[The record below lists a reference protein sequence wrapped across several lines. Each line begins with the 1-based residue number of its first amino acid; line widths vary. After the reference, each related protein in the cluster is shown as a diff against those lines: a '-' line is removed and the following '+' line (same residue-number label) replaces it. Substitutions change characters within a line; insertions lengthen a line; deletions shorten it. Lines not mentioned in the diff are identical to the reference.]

1 MNYQES
7 LEYLEELNT
16 FGVKLGLSRIE
27 QLAELL
33 GHPER
38 KYDTIHITGTNGK
51 GSVSCMTAG
60 ILTAS
65 GLRTGLYTSP
75 HLETECERVQ
85 IWDKDG
91 RRMIEQSVLDK
102 LQKKVDEALESFDP
116 EHKYGALRVFER
128 YTAAAYMYY
137 KDAKPDYVILECGM
151 GGRHDSTN
159 TIKDPLA
166 CVITQVGLDHT
177 DELGKTIEEVAY
189 NKAGIIKH
197 AVPVISQSDIDSV
210 KDVIK
215 RVADENGSE
224 FYDVNEYPN
233 EYD

>member
-27 QLAELL
+27 RLAELL

-75 HLETECERVQ
+75 HLFSYTERC
-85 IWDKDG
+85 
-91 RRMIEQSVLDK
+91 
-102 LQKKVDEALESFDP
+102 KVDGKEISEEEFASCLTRVREAAEKMVQEGEETPTQFEGLT
-116 EHKYGALRVFER
+116 ALAFLWFVEQ
-128 YTAAAYMYY
+128 
-137 KDAKPDYVILECGM
+137 K
-151 GGRHDSTN
+151 
-159 TIKDPLA
+159 
-166 CVITQVGLDHT
+166 
-177 DELGKTIEEVAY
+177 
-189 NKAGIIKH
+189 
-197 AVPVISQSDIDSV
+197 
-210 KDVIK
+210 
-215 RVADENGSE
+215 
-224 FYDVNEYPN
+224 VN
-233 EYD
+233 

>member
-27 QLAELL
+27 RLAELL

-75 HLETECERVQ
+75 HLFSYTERC
-85 IWDKDG
+85 
-91 RRMIEQSVLDK
+91 
-102 LQKKVDEALESFDP
+102 KVD
-116 EHKYGALRVFER
+116 
-128 YTAAAYMYY
+128 
-137 KDAKPDYVILECGM
+137 
-151 GGRHDSTN
+151 
-159 TIKDPLA
+159 
-166 CVITQVGLDHT
+166 
-177 DELGKTIEEVAY
+177 GKEISEE
-189 NKAGIIKH
+189 
-197 AVPVISQSDIDSV
+197 
-210 KDVIK
+210 
-215 RVADENGSE
+215 E
-224 FYDVNEYPN
+224 FASCLT
-233 EYD
+233 